1 MLFLYQTKQ
10 KQNTL
15 RKYRIKA
22 VIDKEKGDYI
32 GPRAL
37 VAIIGLQT
45 ATCVSRKVENWPEE
59 FLMQHAA
66 TKSSLITEWQFGQL

>member
-10 KQNTL
+10 KQNTR

-37 VAIIGLQT
+37 VAIIGVKT
-45 ATCVSRKVENWPEE
+45 ATCVSRRVDN
-59 FLMQHAA
+59 
-66 TKSSLITEWQFGQL
+66 